1 MRFRPIFALFIVLIL
16 SSCSERAQKPKPF
29 LSEKQMVK
37 LITEMHLTEV
47 ALKQLQ
53 DKNRHNLDSMRLYTN
68 VAYSELFEKYGV
80 DKETFEAN
88 LYYRVYY
95 SRDMEKIYTKVHK
108 NLHLLDSLNRQA
120 EVISAKEEMPTSKS
134 IER

>member
-1 MRFRPIFALFIVLIL
+1 
-16 SSCSERAQKPKPF
+16 
-29 LSEKQMVK
+29 MVK